1 MRLFLSGLAALLLVS
16 PLAAQTT
23 TASAA
28 TLESSP
34 GDAELLERGRRL
46 TGWLLAGQ
54 SDSIYAMMTETARTK
69 VGGTAGIEAMSAKL
83 AMALGSETAVLE
95 ERMTQRN
102 GNRQYWRQST
112 FDSFLAEPFV
122 FRWIFDGAGLVMG
135 AGLNPL
141 SQAPAPDR

>member
-1 MRLFLSGLAALLLVS
+1 MRPFLSGLAALLLVS

-23 TASAA
+23 TAAAAGHESA
-28 TLESSP
+28 P
-34 GDAELLERGRRL
+34 GDAELIERGRRL

-54 SDSIYAMMTETARTK
+54 ADSIHALMTETARTK
-69 VGGTAGIEAMSAKL
+69 VGGTAGIQAMSAKL
-83 AMALGSETAVLE
+83 AMALGSETAVVE
-95 ERMTQRN
+95 ERMTLRN

-112 FDSFLAEPFV
+112 FDLFVAEPFV

>member
-1 MRLFLSGLAALLLVS
+1 MRPYLGGFAALLLAA

-28 TLESSP
+28 THESSP
-34 GDAELLERGRRL
+34 SDAELLERGRRL
-46 TGWLLAGQ
+46 TGWLLAGRA
-54 SDSIYAMMTETARTK
+54 DSIYASMTETARTK

-83 AMALGSETAVLE
+83 AMALGSETAVVE
-95 ERMTQRN
+95 ERMTFRN

-112 FDSFLAEPFV
+112 FDSFVAEPFV
-122 FRWIFDGAGLVMG
+122 FRWIFDGAGRVMG

>member
-1 MRLFLSGLAALLLVS
+1 MTHEPS
-16 PLAAQTT
+16 P
-23 TASAA
+23 S
-28 TLESSP
+28 
-34 GDAELLERGRRL
+34 DAELLARGRRL

-54 SDSIYAMMTETARTK
+54 ADSIHALMTETARTK
-69 VGGTAGIEAMSAKL
+69 VGGTAGIQAMSAKL
-83 AMALGSETAVLE
+83 AMALGSETAVVE
-95 ERMTQRN
+95 ERMTYRN

-112 FDSFLAEPFV
+112 FDSFVTEPFV